1 MVEEPLV
8 PKPKKPRSS
17 IKIRR
22 DSIDTLVE
30 GMSGEK
36 LEEVKKSQLK
46 SHFHDIFNLGKSE
59 CEQPMVVFD

>member
-22 DSIDTLVE
+22 ESIDTLVE
-30 GMSGEK
+30 VMSGEK
-36 LEEVKKSQLK
+36 LEEVKN
-46 SHFHDIFNLGKSE
+46 HNLSRTFTTSSTWE
-59 CEQPMVVFD
+59 NPSVNSLW